1 MRLTLRRAVAAGS
14 MLALIGAVAPAA
26 AAHAQDDPRSCRDLL
41 GADTP
46 AYVQCHWLATPEE
59 AREIALFWGAD
70 DNANL
75 KEAAPYPGRFI
86 DCAAP
91 GSSCPA
97 PPDGGAEG
105 DENSPLPEDAEEG
118 GTPECETGG
127 QECAVGGSE
136 PGGDGTV
143 AGPETGTGTGTAKT
157 ATAQTGPNGQTGQTG
172 QAGQTGQVAAQP
184 PTAAEVAAAAQT
196 PGGQAVTA
204 ARTAGL
210 RVWLDTELADDW
222 KAGPAAFAAAVK
234 RIGALAARPE
244 VAGIRFS
251 TQLGYDATFTTHEE
265 VAAFAAAASAAL
277 RQAAPGK
284 QLGVH
289 TVVPEFACGA
299 VEACKTET
307 AKRYPL
313 LAPERIESYLS
324 AGGVDQLTLDG
335 GLLRGG
341 YTTWKID
348 AKTARRNQSIQLR
361 ARAWDVL
368 TRVAAEE
375 TGLVGDVSA
384 QEVADRISAPL
395 RDGAAQQVNVWT
407 RLQDAQGGV
416 KRLTAWEALERLGP
430 LQRRMAAVYDPATP
444 ETDTAADLKKIAE
457 VFGQVYLTTA

>member
-26 AAHAQDDPRSCRDLL
+26 AAYAQDDPRSCRDLL

-59 AREIALFWGAD
+59 ALGVALFWGAD
-70 DNANL
+70 DNAKL
-75 KEAAPYPGRFI
+75 KEATPYPGQFI
-86 DCAAP
+86 DCSAP

-97 PPDGGAEG
+97 PPEGGAEG
-105 DENSPLPEDAEEG
+105 DENSPLPEGAEEG

-127 QECAVGGSE
+127 QECAVGGYE
-136 PGGDGTV
+136 AGGDGTV
-143 AGPETGTGTGTAKT
+143 AGPETGTGTAKT
-157 ATAQTGPNGQTGQTG
+157 VTAQTAQTTQTGRNGQTGQ
-172 QAGQTGQVAAQP
+172 AAVQP
-184 PTAAEVAAAAQT
+184 PTAAEIAAAAQT
-196 PGGQAVTA
+196 PGGRAVA
-204 ARTAGL
+204 AAKATGL

-222 KAGPAAFAAAVK
+222 KAGSAAFDAAVK
-234 RIGALAARPE
+234 RVGALAARPE

-251 TQLGYDATFTTHEE
+251 TQLGYDTTFTTHEE
-265 VAAFAAAASAAL
+265 VAAFVAAASAAL
-277 RQAAPGK
+277 RRAAPGK

-307 AKRYPL
+307 AKKYPL

-324 AGGVDQLTLDG
+324 TGGVDQITLDG

-341 YTTWKID
+341 YTAWEID
-348 AKTARRNQSIQLR
+348 AETARRNQSIQIR

-368 TRVAAEE
+368 AQVAAEE

-384 QEVADRISAPL
+384 EEVADRISTPL

-416 KRLTAWEALERLGP
+416 RHLTAWDALKKLSP

-444 ETDTAADLKKIAE
+444 GTDAAADLAKIAE
-457 VFGQVYLTTA
+457 VFGQVYLATT

>member
-26 AAHAQDDPRSCRDLL
+26 AAYAQDDPRSCRDLL
-41 GADTP
+41 GADAP

-59 AREIALFWGAD
+59 ALGVALFWGAD
-70 DNANL
+70 DNAKL
-75 KEAAPYPGRFI
+75 KEATPYPGRFI
-86 DCAAP
+86 DCSAP

-105 DENSPLPEDAEEG
+105 DENSPFPGDAEEG

-127 QECAVGGSE
+127 QECAVGGYE
-136 PGGDGTV
+136 AGGDGTA
-143 AGPETGTGTGTAKT
+143 AGPETGTGAPRT
-157 ATAQTGPNGQTGQTG
+157 ATGQSAQTARTGQSAQEG
-172 QAGQTGQVAAQP
+172 QAVTP
-184 PTAAEVAAAAQT
+184 PTAAEIAAAAQT
-196 PGGQAVTA
+196 PGGQAVAA
-204 ARTAGL
+204 ARATGL

-222 KAGPAAFAAAVK
+222 KAGPEAFAAAVK
-234 RIGALAARPE
+234 RVGALAARPE

-251 TQLGYDATFTTHEE
+251 TQLGYDTTFTAHEE
-265 VAAFAAAASAAL
+265 VTAFVAAASAAL
-277 RQAAPGK
+277 RRAAPGK

-313 LAPERIESYLS
+313 LAPERIESYLGT
-324 AGGVDQLTLDG
+324 GGVDQLTLDG

-341 YTTWKID
+341 YTAWGID

-368 TRVAAEE
+368 ARVAAEE

-384 QEVADRISAPL
+384 QEVADRVATPL

-407 RLQDAQGGV
+407 RLQDARGGV
-416 KRLTAWEALERLGP
+416 ERLTAWDALKRLAP

-444 ETDTAADLKKIAE
+444 ETDPAADLKKIAE